1 MKHEVQQETELRR
14 YLLGE
19 LPLEEQVLVEQRLF
33 LDSDYAELLQAVEDD
48 LIDEYLA
55 DELNDHE
62 REKFKSHFLLLPE
75 HGADLRIA
83 QALKKYLTPES
94 NPSPGSDTNKDESRI
109 FPASFFNK
117 PFVWLSVTVA
127 ALVLLSIVAWI
138 VFRAVRGPS
147 ANAPMQA
154 NDSQPVN
161 TRPDER
167 QPTPLPKNDNREQTA
182 DKGNT
187 NESRPTPDNSNKP
200 PGREYLAT
208 KIEPYT
214 LSAGAPRRAE
224 DSTKKLAIYT
234 DTKAVRLILPLEFGE
249 SYQNYRAELMRGPR
263 KINTFPV
270 TLQPDAKPPSV
281 FVDIPA
287 DILQER
293 RYWIKLSVVPAENQA
308 AEPFA
313 TYYFTV
319 EKKPTVGPG
328 TSLP

>member
-48 LIDEYLA
+48 LIDEYLT
-55 DELNDHE
+55 DELEEHE
-62 REKFKSHFLLLPE
+62 REKFKNHFLLLPE
-75 HGADLRIA
+75 HSADLRIA

-94 NPSPGSDTNKDESRI
+94 NPSPASNTNNDDPRI
-109 FPASFFNK
+109 FPVSFFSK

-127 ALVLLSIVAWI
+127 ALILFSIVAWL

-161 TRPDER
+161 TSPDKR
-167 QPTPLPKNDNREQTA
+167 QPTPLPKNDNREETA

-187 NESRPTPDNSNKP
+187 NGSGPTPENSNKP
-200 PGREYLAT
+200 PERQYLAT

-214 LSAGAPRRAE
+214 LTAGGPSRAGG
-224 DSTKKLAIYT
+224 STKKLAIYT
-234 DTKAVRLILPLEFGE
+234 DTKAVRLTLPLEFTE
-249 SYQNYRAELMRGPR
+249 SYEKYRAELMRGAR
-263 KINTFPV
+263 KINTLSV
-270 TLQPDAKPPSV
+270 TSQPDVKPPSV
-281 FVDIPA
+281 SVEIPA
-287 DILQER
+287 DILQEQ
-293 RYWIKLSVVPAENQA
+293 RYWIKLYGIPAEHQA
-308 AEPFA
+308 AEFA
-313 TYYFTV
+313 VEYHFAV
-319 EKKPTVGPG
+319 EKKSTVGPG
-328 TSLP
+328 TNLP